1 MGTEYDQT
9 SKGNFVKLASILQQ
23 EGTGEG
29 LRKYFLLSKL
39 AVGPGLVTLINS
51 GYTRDLCTPT
61 TSKGS
66 RNADLATPGIQHD
79 TWELSILKSI
89 SPFSPG
95 RIALVLRS
103 FGLTHDVDR
112 NDATEVVLTSR

>member
-1 MGTEYDQT
+1 
-9 SKGNFVKLASILQQ
+9 
-23 EGTGEG
+23 
-29 LRKYFLLSKL
+29 
-39 AVGPGLVTLINS
+39 VGPGLVTLINS

-61 TSKGS
+61 PSKGP
-66 RNADLATPGIQHD
+66 RKADLVTPGIQHD

-103 FGLTHDVDR
+103 FGLTHDVAR